1 MCDRHIW
8 FHVESTTYSNFDL
21 LQNKLN
27 PGLEEM
33 WKLEKVL
40 CHSATFSKLNCLNY
54 FTEIFLA
61 GYSFSEKLWAT
72 SIRYNSQHAL
82 SFGSAV
88 QTCKFKKKIKIKQY
102 IYKIIF
108 SLLLIWNRCFSWT
121 LTAQPAQIWKFVS
134 IAESFYSVRYGSS
147 NIMSFIPLNN
157 LFCFMSFKMF
167 FEQSAIFTRVERP
180 CY

>member
-1 MCDRHIW
+1 MLGRRFVCPIG
-8 FHVESTTYSNFDL
+8 
-21 LQNKLN
+21 
-27 PGLEEM
+27 P
-33 WKLEKVL
+33 
-40 CHSATFSKLNCLNY
+40 ATQREFILDWR
-54 FTEIFLA
+54 IF
-61 GYSFSEKLWAT
+61 
-72 SIRYNSQHAL
+72 RYNSQHAL

-88 QTCKFKKKIKIKQY
+88 QTCKFKKKNIYIYKIKQY
-102 IYKIIF
+102 IYNIIL

-180 CY
+180 CYKKKTPQDFDRKTLIVIKKLPSPSEAPWKKLKVFVISSFTGSMK